1 MAAEGGSSAGQWVYA
16 PESGHSG
23 GATVNGKYVL
33 FSPGDVLDFGPE
45 DMDERSRGRCG
56 AAFVPRSE
64 YTGRLRDYTGTG
76 DGQKETPAPDTHV
89 GPAWTRVTV
98 GELVGY
104 CEGTHALSKQGLVT
118 LCELQGIEAEGT
130 AKELGEALMALLDDE
145 AA

>member
-1 MAAEGGSSAGQWVYA
+1 MAAEGGNAAEQWVYA

-23 GATVNGKYVL
+23 GAIVDGRYVM
-33 FSPGDVLDFGPE
+33 FSPGDVLDFGPD
-45 DMDERSRGRCG
+45 DMDARSRGRCG
-56 AAFVPRSE
+56 AAFVRRSE
-64 YTGRLRDYTGTG
+64 YTGRLRDYTETG
-76 DGQKETPAPDTHV
+76 DVVGETMEPDTHV